1 MGFFKKLMASGQTT
15 QPQVVSA
22 ALSSGRRLRSGLA
35 LDDCL
40 SVLATVVQSCH
51 PAKSVY
57 RLPYVASGWLW
68 NGAPGYEHP
77 PMKVVTCSDT
87 DDYPLFIAFWAD
99 QSGAFRT
106 EMGLFPL
113 GSGDERLSA
122 MPIIG
127 HWKQH
132 DPSLNSAG
140 VFPQGL
146 IAVTLP
152 PIPDNYVEEILSA
165 AGCSLTPS
173 NIDALSRDL
182 AYMYLIKAWEFI
194 KSKDARAADI
204 FVDRHGYSG
213 NPMEQQ
219 IRGVLTDLVAWNHQL
234 LAYIQDLPMTIR
246 AFVLEH
252 KSGSDA
258 TWERLYS

>member
-1 MGFFKKLMASGQTT
+1 MGFFKKLMTSGQTT
-15 QPQVVSA
+15 QPHVVSA
-22 ALSSGRRLRSGLA
+22 ALGSGRRLRSGLA

-40 SVLATVVQSCH
+40 SVLATVVQSYH
-51 PAKSVY
+51 PAKSAY
-57 RLPYVASGWLW
+57 RLPFVVPGWQW

-77 PMKVVTCSDT
+77 PIKVVSCSDT
-87 DDYPLFIAFWAD
+87 DDYPLFVAFWAEP
-99 QSGAFRT
+99 SGGFRT

-113 GSGDERLSA
+113 GHGDERLAA
-122 MPIIG
+122 MPFIG

-140 VFPQGL
+140 VFPQGM
-146 IAVTLP
+146 IAVTPP
-152 PIPDNYVEEILSA
+152 PIPDGYVAEILTA

-182 AYMYLIKAWEFI
+182 AYMYLIKAWELI
-194 KSKDARAADI
+194 KSKDARAAET
-204 FVDRHGYSG
+204 FTNRHGYTG
-213 NPMEQQ
+213 DPMEQQ
-219 IRGVLTDLVAWNHQL
+219 IRGILSDLVAVHHQL

-252 KSGSDA
+252 KRDSGT

>member
-1 MGFFKKLMASGQTT
+1 MGFIKKLMASGQAP
-15 QPQVVSA
+15 QPQAVSI

-40 SVLATVVQSCH
+40 SVLANVVQSYH
-51 PAKSVY
+51 PAKSAY
-57 RLPYVASGWLW
+57 RLPYVVPGWQW

-77 PMKVVTCSDT
+77 PVKVVTCSDT
-87 DDYPLFIAFWAD
+87 DDYPLSIAFWAGP
-99 QSGAFRT
+99 SGAFRT

-113 GSGDERLSA
+113 GSRDERLAA
-122 MPIIG
+122 MPFVG

-146 IAVTLP
+146 IALTPP

-173 NIDALSRDL
+173 NIEALSRDL
-182 AYMYLIKAWEFI
+182 GYMYLIKAWEFI

-213 NPMEQQ
+213 DPMVQQ
-219 IRGVLTDLVAWNHQL
+219 IRGVLSDLVTWNHQL

-252 KSGSDA
+252 KPDSGS
-258 TWERLYS
+258 TWDRLYS